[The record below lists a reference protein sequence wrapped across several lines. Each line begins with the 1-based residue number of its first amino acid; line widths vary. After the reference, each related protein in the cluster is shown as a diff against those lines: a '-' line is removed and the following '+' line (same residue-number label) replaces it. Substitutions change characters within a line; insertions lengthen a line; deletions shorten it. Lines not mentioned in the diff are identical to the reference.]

1 GAVRPWRC
9 ASGSEGRTRTLGP
22 RRVPGVDGEQ
32 YQVSVETTYDAYGR
46 ITSRT
51 GASGATTSIDY
62 VPDTGPTTEVVTTN
76 PLGHTSTTE
85 LEPAW
90 GEPLVETGPNGERS
104 EAAYDPLGRLVKA
117 WLPGQDRAKG
127 DPANVEYEYHYRT
140 DAATDRPWPCPVR
153 VATPS
158 PADPKGRMRPRC
170 ARRSGPSRP
179 GVLPTPVPVRSWR
192 CVREGSS

>member
-1 GAVRPWRC
+1 MV
-9 ASGSEGRTRTLGP
+9 P
-22 RRVPGVDGEQ
+22 RRVQRWDGEQ

-51 GASGATTSIDY
+51 DASGATTSIDY
-62 VPDTGPTTEVVTTN
+62 VPDTGPTTKVVTTN

-127 DPANVEYEYHYRT
+127 DPANVEYE
-140 DAATDRPWPCPVR
+140 
-153 VATPS
+153 
-158 PADPKGRMRPRC
+158 
-170 ARRSGPSRP
+170 
-179 GVLPTPVPVRSWR
+179 
-192 CVREGSS
+192 